1 MFVALNGASISSA
14 KKLND
19 ALCFSLGEIRVSPA
33 ANIFSPVT
41 LREGIPFGDGLYNT
55 LYFLKAQAM
64 GSTDDRVIEFP
75 KEYISRV
82 KTHLVVAVKRFV
94 PDARFKIGFLEELD

>member
-1 MFVALNGASISSA
+1 
-14 KKLND
+14 
-19 ALCFSLGEIRVSPA
+19 
-33 ANIFSPVT
+33 
-41 LREGIPFGDGLYNT
+41 
-55 LYFLKAQAM
+55 M